1 MTTAASAQLACI
13 VPVQVI
19 NVALARLRTCYYVL
33 EVTYMYNIA
42 FETTPDS
49 DATVQMEME
58 NDEVPLES
66 YMDYTFRMK

>member
-1 MTTAASAQLACI
+1 MLVHQDRVESRNTDG
-13 VPVQVI
+13 
-19 NVALARLRTCYYVL
+19 
-33 EVTYMYNIA
+33 TYMYNIA